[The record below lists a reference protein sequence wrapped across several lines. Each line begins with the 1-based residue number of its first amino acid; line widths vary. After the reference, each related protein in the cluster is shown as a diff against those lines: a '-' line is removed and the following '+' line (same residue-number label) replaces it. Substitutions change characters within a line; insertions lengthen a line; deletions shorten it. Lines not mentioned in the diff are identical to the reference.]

1 MLMSIDM
8 AKSGTPPPELAV
20 RPDNDYGLV
29 WIRSDG
35 NGRVFNC
42 ALGHTVLLFGTPQ
55 MAQMVFA
62 GIQFVLGD
70 LEADTTPSATKS
82 SKP

>member
-1 MLMSIDM
+1 MSIDI
-8 AKSGTPPPELAV
+8 AKSGPPAPGLAV

-29 WIRSDG
+29 WIRNYG

-55 MAQMVFA
+55 MAQMVLG

-70 LEADTTPSATKS
+70 PEADTTPSAKLVA
-82 SKP
+82 KR

>member
-1 MLMSIDM
+1 
-8 AKSGTPPPELAV
+8 
-20 RPDNDYGLV
+20 
-29 WIRSDG
+29 
-35 NGRVFNC
+35 
-42 ALGHTVLLFGTPQ
+42 

-70 LEADTTPSATKS
+70 LEADTTPSAKKS

>member
-1 MLMSIDM
+1 
-8 AKSGTPPPELAV
+8 
-20 RPDNDYGLV
+20 
-29 WIRSDG
+29 
-35 NGRVFNC
+35 
-42 ALGHTVLLFGTPQ
+42 LGHTVLLFGTPQ